1 MMWKVI
7 KIMNKKY
14 QLVIFDLDGTLLN
27 TSKGIYNS
35 VRYAEKEL
43 KLKPIDDDLLKEFVG
58 PPPKLMY
65 MKHYALSEEEALA
78 ATKKHREYGRTK
90 AIFEAQEYPEMKKTL
105 MTLRNKGYKLA
116 VATLKSQDIAET
128 ILFNFGLK
136 EYFDCILG
144 MDGEEKLTK
153 SMIIKKAIEKCECS
167 GKAVMIGDSENDFIG
182 ANEAGIDF
190 IGVTYGFGYSKD
202 IVKNSTFLVSDSP
215 DKILELV

>member
-1 MMWKVI
+1 MIWKVI
-7 KIMNKKY
+7 KTMNKKY

-27 TSKGIYNS
+27 TSKGIFNS

-43 KLKPIDDDLLKEFVG
+43 KLKPIDDSLLKEFVG

-65 MKHYALSEEEALA
+65 MKYYALSEEKALA
-78 ATKKHREYGRTK
+78 AVKKHREYGRTK
-90 AIFEAQEYPEMKKTL
+90 AVFEAQEYPEMKKTL
-105 MTLRNKGYKLA
+105 MTLRDRGYKLA

-136 EYFDCILG
+136 EYFDSILG

-190 IGVTYGFGYSKD
+190 IGVTYGFGYND
-202 IVKNSTFLVSDSP
+202 IQNYNFPVVDSS
-215 DKILELV
+215 LELLKLI